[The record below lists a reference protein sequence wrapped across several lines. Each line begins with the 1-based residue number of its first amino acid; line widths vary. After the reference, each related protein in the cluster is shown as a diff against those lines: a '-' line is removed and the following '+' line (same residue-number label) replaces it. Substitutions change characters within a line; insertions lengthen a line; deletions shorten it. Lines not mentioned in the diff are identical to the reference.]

1 MFHRLSPHRL
11 STRDA
16 RIRRV
21 GLRGLVLV
29 LAGSASAQ
37 IVTLDTLDP
46 RGVPNT
52 ARNPHGSVSD
62 DGRWLAFSSIEDWLP
77 GDNNGRVDVFL
88 RDRRTGAVLKAS
100 VNSSGGAGNADCGLY
115 PTVSPDGRMVLFASP
130 GATLALGVAPGL
142 SNLYLHDRL
151 TAETELVSVAHGGV
165 GGGNS
170 NSALGVPVSISADNR
185 FVAFGS
191 RATNLVAGV
200 GDGIAD
206 QMFVRD
212 RLLGVT
218 ECVSATATAGDAGTG
233 ARGSITRD
241 GRYVVYSGFAGELTP
256 NAPAGT
262 LGVFVHDRA
271 TQTSHLVSRSTG
283 GAIGNGVYSQHEI
296 SGDGRFVSFL
306 TTATNLDPLDPS
318 PDPDLYLHDRV
329 TGATRCVSA
338 QVPAELMESVLAAT
352 EPSND
357 GSSVVLTLGGNVP
370 AQGDTNDSEDVYE
383 LDTLT
388 GQLTLLSRAHGAAAA
403 AGFTLGVSLSPDGR
417 FVVATSTSPDLA
429 FDAQGMLQGVFV
441 VDLEAPAIAATQR
454 YCTGKLNS
462 AGCTPSISLSGQ
474 PSAAGPGSGWLTGS
488 ELVNSA
494 SGQLIWS
501 LAPASVPFRGG
512 TLCLAAPRIRTG
524 PMPSGGSAQPALDC
538 TGSYSFHFSSFYM
551 AQRGLSA
558 GLTIYA
564 QYYQRDRGLAAPNDI
579 GLTDAVS
586 FEIAP

>member
-1 MFHRLSPHRL
+1 MLQRFLPRELLIRDSL
-11 STRDA
+11 TRG
-16 RIRRV
+16 V
-21 GLRGLVLV
+21 GLSGVV
-29 LAGSASAQ
+29 LALVGSASAQ
-37 IVTLDTLDP
+37 IVTLETLDP
-46 RGVPNT
+46 RGLPNM
-52 ARNPHGSVSD
+52 ARNAHGNVSD

-77 GDNNGRVDVFL
+77 EDTNGRVDVFL
-88 RDRRTGAVLKAS
+88 RDRRTGAVLKTS

-130 GATLALGVAPGL
+130 GASLVLGVAPGL

-151 TAETELVSVAHGGV
+151 TAQTELVSAAHGGV

-170 NSALGVPVSISADNR
+170 NSALGHPASISADNR

-191 RATNLVAGV
+191 RASNLVAGV

-212 RLLGVT
+212 RVLGVT
-218 ECVSATATAGDAGTG
+218 ECISATAIAGDAGTG

-241 GRYVVYSGFAGELTP
+241 GRYVVYSGFAGELTSD
-256 NAPAGT
+256 APAGT
-262 LGVFVHDRA
+262 VGVFVHDRA
-271 TQTSHLVSRSTG
+271 TRISHLVSRSTG
-283 GAIGNGVYSQHEI
+283 GAIGNGVYAHHEI
-296 SGDGRFVSFL
+296 SGNGRFVSFL
-306 TTATNLDPLDPS
+306 TSATNLDPLDPS
-318 PDPDLYLHDRV
+318 SDPDLYVHDRV
-329 TGATRCVSA
+329 TGVTRCVTT
-338 QVPAELMESVLAAT
+338 QVPAGLMESVLDATAA
-352 EPSND
+352 SND
-357 GSSVVLTLGGNVP
+357 GSFVVLTLNGNVP
-370 AQGDTNDSEDVYE
+370 AQGDTNDSADVYK

-388 GQLTLLSRAHGAAAA
+388 GQFTLLSPAHGSAVA
-403 AGFTLGVSLSPDGR
+403 AGFTLGASLTPDGR
-417 FVVATSTSPDLA
+417 FLVATSTSPDLA

-441 VDLEAPAIAATQR
+441 VDLEGPAVDATQR

-474 PSAAGPGSGWLTGS
+474 PSVAGPGSGWLTGS
-488 ELVNSA
+488 ELINSA

-501 LAPASVPFRGG
+501 LAPASVPFHGG

-524 PMPSGGSAQPALDC
+524 AMPSGGSAQPALDC

-551 AQRGLSA
+551 AQRGLGA